1 MRQTRFYRTTI
12 VQVDYI
18 CSVQI
23 SNTMATINF
32 LYRSTKDKANLHLRL
47 LYRFNENDFV
57 IGANTKFEVLK
68 DYWNNQHKK
77 RVFKKTNNVDELNQI
92 QDIKAKQNDV
102 DNELNKIENH
112 ILNAFNSVN
121 PDKVN
126 KGWLQTQID
135 LYYNPVKVIE
145 VMPTELINY
154 IETYKEDRRNE
165 VTESTIKKC
174 NVVRELLKRYQTEI
188 VKTLLLTDIDTEF
201 KKDFEN
207 YCITQNYAPNTIS
220 RTIRFIKTICIH
232 AKSKKED
239 VNPDLYNIKVK
250 YYKVDSIHL
259 TFDEIQKI
267 ENIQKDK
274 LTESL
279 ENAKDWLIISCY
291 TGQRVSDFLRFTNKM
306 IRIEDG
312 KSFIEFTQK
321 KTDKIMTVPVH
332 PKVIEILNKRNGM
345 FPYAISD
352 QKYNDYIKTVCEIAE
367 ITQMVYGSKKT
378 ETAPES
384 GIFRKETKEYRKCDL
399 VTSHIG
405 RRSFASN
412 FYGTIPTSLLINITG
427 HSTETMFLTYIGK
440 SNKDLAK
447 ETHKYFK

>member
-1 MRQTRFYRTTI
+1 
-12 VQVDYI
+12 
-18 CSVQI
+18 
-23 SNTMATINF
+23 MATINF

-47 LYRFNENDFV
+47 LYRFNDTDFV
-57 IGANTKFEVLK
+57 IGANTNLNVSK
-68 DYWNNQHKK
+68 DYWSNQHKK
-77 RVFKKTNNVDELNQI
+77 RTFKKTNNVDELNLI
-92 QDIKAKQNDV
+92 QDIKTKQNDV

-112 ILNAFNSVN
+112 ILNAFNCVN
-121 PDKVN
+121 PDEVN

-174 NVVRELLKRYQTEI
+174 NVIRELLKRYQTEI
-188 VKTLLLTDIDTEF
+188 GKTLLLTDIDTEF

-207 YCITQNYAPNTIS
+207 YCSTQNYAPNTIS

-239 VNPDLYNIKVK
+239 INPDLYNIKVK
-250 YYKVDSIHL
+250 YFKVDSIHL

-267 ENIQKDK
+267 ENIEKGK

-291 TGQRVSDFLRFTNKM
+291 TAQRVSDFLRFTKDM

-312 KSFIEFTQK
+312 QSFIEFTQK
-321 KTDKIMTVPVH
+321 KTDKIMTVPLH

-412 FYGTIPTSLLINITG
+412 FYGIIPTSLLINITG

-447 ETHKYFK
+447 ETHKYFKL

>member
-1 MRQTRFYRTTI
+1 
-12 VQVDYI
+12 
-18 CSVQI
+18 
-23 SNTMATINF
+23 MATINF
-32 LYRSTKDKANLHLRL
+32 LYRSTKDNANLHLRL
-47 LYRFNENDFV
+47 LYRFNDIDFV

-68 DYWNNQHKK
+68 DYWNKQHKQ
-77 RVFKKTNNVDELNQI
+77 RVFKKTNNVIELNNI
-92 QDIKAKQNDV
+92 QDIKEKQNDT
-102 DNELNKIENH
+102 DKELNKIESH
-112 ILNAFNSVN
+112 ILNAFNTVN
-121 PDKVN
+121 TDEVN
-126 KGWLQTQID
+126 KEWLQSQIE
-135 LYYNPVKVIE
+135 LYYNPVKVTKILP
-145 VMPTELINY
+145 VELVNY
-154 IETYKEDRRNE
+154 IEKYKDDKRSD
-165 VTESTIKKC
+165 VAESTIKKC
-174 NVVRELLKRYQTEI
+174 NVVKELVKRYQTKSG
-188 VKTLLLTDIDTEF
+188 KTLLLTDIDTDF

-250 YYKVDSIHL
+250 YFKVESVYL
-259 TFDEIQKI
+259 TIDEIQKI
-267 ENIQKDK
+267 ENISKDK

-291 TGQRVSDFLRFTNKM
+291 SGQRVSDFLRFTSDM

-312 KSFIEFTQK
+312 QSYIEFTQK

-332 PKVIEILNKRNGM
+332 PKVTEILNKRNGQ

-384 GIFRKETKEYRKCDL
+384 GIFRKETKEFRKCDL
-399 VTSHIG
+399 ISSHVG

-447 ETHKYFK
+447 ETHKYFKL

>member
-1 MRQTRFYRTTI
+1 
-12 VQVDYI
+12 
-18 CSVQI
+18 
-23 SNTMATINF
+23 MATINF
-32 LYRSTKDKANLHLRL
+32 LYRSTKGKANLHLRL
-47 LYRFNENDFV
+47 LYRFNNTDFV
-57 IGANTKFEVLK
+57 IGTNTKFEVSK
-68 DYWNNQHKK
+68 DYWSNQHKQ
-77 RVFKKTNNVDELNQI
+77 RLFKKTNSVIELNKI
-92 QDIKAKQNDV
+92 QDIKAKQNDI
-102 DNELNKIENH
+102 DKELNNIENH
-112 ILNAFNSVN
+112 ILKAFNSVN
-121 PDKVN
+121 TDEVN
-126 KGWLQTQID
+126 KDWLQTKID
-135 LYYNPVKVIE
+135 LYYNPIKVIE
-145 VMPTELINY
+145 VVPTELVSY
-154 IETYKEDRRNE
+154 IEKYKDDKRNE

-174 NVVRELLKRYQTEI
+174 NVIKGLLKRYQTEI
-188 VKTLLLTDIDTEF
+188 GKTLLLTDIDTDF
-201 KKDFEN
+201 KKEFEK

-250 YYKVDSIHL
+250 YFKVDSIHL
-259 TFDEIQKI
+259 TFDEITKI
-267 ENIQKDK
+267 ENIKKGK

-312 KSFIEFTQK
+312 QSFIEFTQK

-367 ITQMVYGSKKT
+367 LTQMVNGSKKT

-384 GIFRKETKEYRKCDL
+384 GIFRKETKEFRKCDL